1 MRYAAQDILSA
12 LADAEAQS
20 SGNVQVQR
28 LAKHDLVAF
37 AKSFWAI
44 QWEQADIINGI
55 ESSNFQVFFNET
67 CFAMDASR

>member
-1 MRYAAQDILSA
+1 MRYASQDILSA
-12 LADAEAQS
+12 LAGAEAQS

-44 QWEQADIINGI
+44 QWEQADIVNGI
-55 ESSNFQVFFNET
+55 EASNFQVFFQQDLLCNG
-67 CFAMDASR
+67 C